1 MVAADG
7 VAAMIHIHNG
17 DVVAALARRSGIPG
31 EQFVFRESLVSGPV
45 VLASTETRTDWI
57 ERRARALAE
66 FSSDPLLRVRTDL
79 LMQEQALDAAVAQD
93 EVVLWFEHDLYCLI
107 HLIYLLDRLSSVK
120 SGVNLSLV
128 WSAQPLAGFTDEEMY
143 RLYESRSA
151 VKDEMRKMAS
161 EAWAD
166 YTDPDASK
174 LNRWRHADAGF
185 TFLREGMRLHATR
198 FPSLRNG
205 LGAIEERSLAV
216 IAEGAS
222 HFAAV
227 FDVVNAELP
236 RFTFGDTAFAQ
247 ILQRLVTC
255 PVPLLTMMGEYPKAT
270 FAITQAGERVLRGDA
285 DHLDL
290 NPPDQWLGGVHL
302 TTEDLW
308 RYDGT
313 QLIRSAV
320 L

>member
-1 MVAADG
+1 
-7 VAAMIHIHNG
+7 MIHIHNG

-31 EQFVFRESLVSGPV
+31 EHLVFRESLITGPV
-45 VLASTETRTDWI
+45 VVGATENRNDWI
-57 ERRARALAE
+57 ERRAHALAGQ
-66 FSSDPLLRVRTDL
+66 SGDPLLRVRTDL
-79 LMQEQALDAAVAQD
+79 LGQEQALDAVVAHD
-93 EVVLWFEHDLYCLI
+93 EVILWFEHDLYCLV
-107 HLIYLLDRLSSVK
+107 HLLYLLDRLSPTK
-120 SGVNLSLV
+120 SAGVSLV
-128 WSAQPLAGFTDEEMY
+128 WSAQALSGFTEEEMY
-143 RLYESRSA
+143 GLYGSRSA
-151 VKDEMRKMAS
+151 VSPEMFRTAS
-161 EAWAD
+161 DAWAD
-166 YTDPDASK
+166 YTSPDASR
-174 LNRWRHADAGF
+174 LNRWPHADAGF
-185 TFLREGMRLHATR
+185 TFLREGMRLHTTR

-216 IAEGAS
+216 IAEGSS

-236 RFTFGDTAFAQ
+236 RFSLGDSAFAE
-247 ILQRLVTC
+247 ILRRMATC
-255 PVPLLTMMGEYPKAT
+255 PVPLLTMMGEFPKAT

-313 QLIRSAV
+313 RLIRSAA